1 MKSPPTF
8 IMFAGLD
15 MTDIAWE
22 VKCREEDMKQRALE
36 NERRAIDD
44 ARRAVDEKAQQLK
57 SLANQSALIAGF
69 CMVVITELQIPKGLH
84 PVLLISFGC
93 TTALVVSL
101 MLISMLN
108 STFMLVAVLRYDC
121 VKREMPFDK
130 FWGSRFQNDWKW
142 ALKCFVVGV
151 PMFCLVLAQVG
162 WVKLWDYDEWS
173 WVASST
179 CITFIAISTIVVYFA
194 HTERKWRD
202 WLLVS
207 ETRLL
212 HNPEA

>member
-1 MKSPPTF
+1 
-8 IMFAGLD
+8 MFAGLD

-69 CMVVITELQIPKGLH
+69 CMVSITELQIPGGVH
-84 PVLLISFGC
+84 AALLICFGC

-130 FWGSRFQNDWKW
+130 FWRSHFERDWAW
-142 ALKCFVVGV
+142 ALKCFVVGI
-151 PMFCLVLAQVG
+151 PMFCMVLAQIG
-162 WVKLWDYDEWS
+162 WVKFWNYDHHAWIATS
-173 WVASST
+173 ACMSV
-179 CITFIAISTIVVYFA
+179 IAISTILIYFA

-202 WLLVS
+202 WLMVS

-212 HNPEA
+212 QSSAA